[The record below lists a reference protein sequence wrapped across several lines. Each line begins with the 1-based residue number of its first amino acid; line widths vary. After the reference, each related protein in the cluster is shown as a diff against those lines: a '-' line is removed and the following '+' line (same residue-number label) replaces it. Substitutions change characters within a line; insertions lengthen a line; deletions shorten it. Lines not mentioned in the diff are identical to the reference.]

1 MNIAL
6 VGSNFGIKGYL
17 PAIKKIKNVK
27 LKIICSRN
35 LKKIKN
41 YDLKKIIHVTN
52 WKKIFK
58 DNIKIIILAVPP
70 KLQEK
75 IITYNLQYKK
85 RIIFE
90 KPISSS
96 YSKSKKLVEE
106 IKKKRIKAEV
116 NLTYLNHDLFKKLKH
131 IIDKQKLGPIIDFR
145 INWNFISHD
154 LNKKNKSWKTNEK
167 LGGGIKNIFLTHV
180 FSYCQFFFGDL
191 TVKDY
196 SIKIIKFKGLNFK
209 NKIFCNVV
217 SQNHLNGKILIET
230 KKNGLQ
236 SHKIKINFKNGQV
249 KLFTKSKDWTK
260 DFILEVNNK
269 NIKRIKI
276 YKSMN
281 KKSFN
286 DGRSHQIHTMIK
298 GFLKKPNYKNLD
310 FCLSSEKINN
320 VLI

>member
-35 LKKIKN
+35 IKKLKN
-41 YDLKKIIHVTN
+41 YDLKNIIHVTD

-58 DNIKIIILAVPP
+58 DNIRIVILAVPP

-75 IITYNLQYKK
+75 IITYNLKYKK

-96 YSKSKKLVEE
+96 YFRSKKLVER
-106 IKKKRIKAEV
+106 IKKKKIKAEV
-116 NLTYLNHDLFKKLKH
+116 NLTYLNHDLFKKLKY
-131 IIDKQKLGPIIDFR
+131 IIDKQILGPTIDFK

-154 LNKKNKSWKTNEK
+154 LNKKIKSWKTNEK

-180 FSYCQFFFGDL
+180 FSYCQFFFGNL
-191 TVKDY
+191 TLRDY
-196 SIKIIKFKGLNFK
+196 STKIVKFKGLNFK

-217 SQNHLNGKILIET
+217 NQNHLNGKILINT

-236 SHKIKINFKNGQV
+236 SHKIKINFKNGHV

-260 DFILEVNNK
+260 DFTLEVNNK
-269 NIKRIKI
+269 NSKKIKI

-281 KKSFN
+281 KKLFI
-286 DGRSHQIHTMIK
+286 DGRSYQIHAMIK
-298 GFLKKPNYKNLD
+298 DFLKKPNYKNLD

-320 VLI
+320 TLI

>member
-35 LKKIKN
+35 IKKLKN
-41 YDLKKIIHVTN
+41 YDLKNIIHVTD

-58 DNIKIIILAVPP
+58 DNIRIVILAVPP

-75 IITYNLQYKK
+75 IITYNLKYKK
-85 RIIFE
+85 RVIFE

-96 YSKSKKLVEE
+96 YFRSKKLVER
-106 IKKKRIKAEV
+106 IKKKKIKAEV
-116 NLTYLNHDLFKKLKH
+116 NLTYLNHDLFKKLKY
-131 IIDKQKLGPIIDFR
+131 IIDKQILGPTIDFK

-154 LNKKNKSWKTNEK
+154 LNKKIKSWKTNEK

-191 TVKDY
+191 TLRDY
-196 SIKIIKFKGLNFK
+196 STKIVKFKGLNFK

-217 SQNHLNGKILIET
+217 NQNHLNGKILINT
-230 KKNGLQ
+230 KKDGLQ
-236 SHKIKINFKNGQV
+236 SHKIKINFKNGHV

-260 DFILEVNNK
+260 DFTLEVNNK
-269 NIKRIKI
+269 NSKKIKI

-281 KKSFN
+281 KKLFI
-286 DGRSHQIHTMIK
+286 DGRSYQIHTMIK
-298 GFLKKPNYKNLD
+298 DFLKKPNYKNLD
-310 FCLSSEKINN
+310 FCLSSEKMNN
-320 VLI
+320 TLI

>member
-35 LKKIKN
+35 IKKLKN
-41 YDLKKIIHVTN
+41 YDLKNIIHVTD

-58 DNIKIIILAVPP
+58 DNIRIVILAVPP

-75 IITYNLQYKK
+75 IITYNLKYKK

-96 YSKSKKLVEE
+96 YLRSKKLVER
-106 IKKKRIKAEV
+106 IKKKKIKAEV
-116 NLTYLNHDLFKKLKH
+116 NLTYLNHDLFKKLKY
-131 IIDKQKLGPIIDFR
+131 IIDKQILGPTIDFK

-154 LNKKNKSWKTNEK
+154 LNKKIKSWKTNEK

-191 TVKDY
+191 TLRDY
-196 SIKIIKFKGLNFK
+196 STKIVKFKGLNFK

-217 SQNHLNGKILIET
+217 NQNHLNGKILINT
-230 KKNGLQ
+230 KKDGLQ
-236 SHKIKINFKNGQV
+236 SHKIKINFKNGHV

-260 DFILEVNNK
+260 DFTLEVNNK
-269 NIKRIKI
+269 NSKKIKI

-281 KKSFN
+281 KKLFI
-286 DGRSHQIHTMIK
+286 DGRSYQIHTMIK
-298 GFLKKPNYKNLD
+298 DFLKKPNYKNLD
-310 FCLSSEKINN
+310 FCLSSEKMNN
-320 VLI
+320 TLI

>member
-35 LKKIKN
+35 IKKLKN
-41 YDLKKIIHVTN
+41 YDLKNIIHVTD

-58 DNIKIIILAVPP
+58 DNIRIVILAVPP

-75 IITYNLQYKK
+75 IITYNLKYKK

-96 YSKSKKLVEE
+96 YFRSKKLVER
-106 IKKKRIKAEV
+106 IKKKKIKAEV
-116 NLTYLNHDLFKKLKH
+116 NLTYLNHDLFKKLKY
-131 IIDKQKLGPIIDFR
+131 IIDKQILGPTIDFK

-154 LNKKNKSWKTNEK
+154 LNKKIKSWKTNEK

-217 SQNHLNGKILIET
+217 NQNHLNGKILINT

-236 SHKIKINFKNGQV
+236 SHKIKINFKKGHV

-260 DFILEVNNK
+260 DFTLEVNNK
-269 NIKRIKI
+269 NSKKIKI

-281 KKSFN
+281 KKLFI
-286 DGRSHQIHTMIK
+286 DGRSYQIHTMIK
-298 GFLKKPNYKNLD
+298 DFLKKPNYKNLD

-320 VLI
+320 TLI

>member
-35 LKKIKN
+35 IKKLKN
-41 YDLKKIIHVTN
+41 YDLKNIIHVTD

-58 DNIKIIILAVPP
+58 DNIRIVILAVPP

-75 IITYNLQYKK
+75 IITYNLKYKK
-85 RIIFE
+85 RVIFE

-96 YSKSKKLVEE
+96 YFRSKKLVER
-106 IKKKRIKAEV
+106 IKKKKIKAEV
-116 NLTYLNHDLFKKLKH
+116 NLTYLNHDLFKKLKY
-131 IIDKQKLGPIIDFR
+131 IIDKQILGPTIDFK

-154 LNKKNKSWKTNEK
+154 LNKKIKSWKTNEK

-191 TVKDY
+191 TVRDY
-196 SIKIIKFKGLNFK
+196 STKIVKFKGLNFK

-217 SQNHLNGKILIET
+217 NQNHLNGKILINT
-230 KKNGLQ
+230 KKDGLQ
-236 SHKIKINFKNGQV
+236 SHKIKINFKNGHV

-260 DFILEVNNK
+260 DFTLEVNNK
-269 NIKRIKI
+269 NSKKIKI

-281 KKSFN
+281 KKLFI
-286 DGRSHQIHTMIK
+286 DGRSYQIHTMIK
-298 GFLKKPNYKNLD
+298 DFLKKPNYKNLD
-310 FCLSSEKINN
+310 FCLSSEKMNN
-320 VLI
+320 TLI

>member
-35 LKKIKN
+35 IKKLKN
-41 YDLKKIIHVTN
+41 YDLKNIIHVTD

-58 DNIKIIILAVPP
+58 DNIRIVILAVPP

-75 IITYNLQYKK
+75 IITYNLKYKK
-85 RIIFE
+85 RVIFE

-96 YSKSKKLVEE
+96 YFRSKKLVER
-106 IKKKRIKAEV
+106 IKKKKIKAEV
-116 NLTYLNHDLFKKLKH
+116 NLTYLNHDLFKKLKY
-131 IIDKQKLGPIIDFR
+131 IIDKQILGPTIDFK

-154 LNKKNKSWKTNEK
+154 LNKKIKSWKTNEK

-191 TVKDY
+191 TLRDY
-196 SIKIIKFKGLNFK
+196 STKIVKFKGLNFK

-217 SQNHLNGKILIET
+217 NQNHLNGKILINT
-230 KKNGLQ
+230 KKDGLQ
-236 SHKIKINFKNGQV
+236 SHKIKINFKNGHV

-260 DFILEVNNK
+260 DFTLEVNNK
-269 NIKRIKI
+269 NSKKIKI

-281 KKSFN
+281 KKLFI
-286 DGRSHQIHTMIK
+286 DGRSYQIHAMIK
-298 GFLKKPNYKNLD
+298 DFLKKPNYKNLD

-320 VLI
+320 TLI

>member
-35 LKKIKN
+35 IKKLKN
-41 YDLKKIIHVTN
+41 YDLKNIIHVTD

-58 DNIKIIILAVPP
+58 DNIRIVILAVPP

-75 IITYNLQYKK
+75 IITYNLKYKK

-96 YSKSKKLVEE
+96 NFRSKKLVER
-106 IKKKRIKAEV
+106 IKKKKIKAEV
-116 NLTYLNHDLFKKLKH
+116 NLTYLNHDLFKKLKY
-131 IIDKQKLGPIIDFR
+131 IIDKQILGPTIDFK

-154 LNKKNKSWKTNEK
+154 LNKKIKSWKTNEK

-191 TVKDY
+191 TLRDY
-196 SIKIIKFKGLNFK
+196 STKIVKFKGLNFK

-217 SQNHLNGKILIET
+217 NQNHLNGKILINT

-236 SHKIKINFKNGQV
+236 SHKIKINFKNGHV

-260 DFILEVNNK
+260 DFTLEVNNK
-269 NIKRIKI
+269 NSKKIKI

-281 KKSFN
+281 KKLFI
-286 DGRSHQIHTMIK
+286 DGRSYQIHTMIK
-298 GFLKKPNYKNLD
+298 DFLKKPNYRNLD

-320 VLI
+320 TLI

>member
-35 LKKIKN
+35 IKKLKN
-41 YDLKKIIHVTN
+41 YDLKNIIHVTD

-58 DNIKIIILAVPP
+58 DNIRIVILAVPP

-75 IITYNLQYKK
+75 IITYNLKYKK
-85 RIIFE
+85 RVIFE

-96 YSKSKKLVEE
+96 YFRSKKLVER
-106 IKKKRIKAEV
+106 IKKKKIKAEV
-116 NLTYLNHDLFKKLKH
+116 NLTYLNHDLFKKLKY
-131 IIDKQKLGPIIDFR
+131 IIDKQILGPTIDFK

-154 LNKKNKSWKTNEK
+154 LNKKIKSWKTNEK

-191 TVKDY
+191 TLRDY
-196 SIKIIKFKGLNFK
+196 STKIVKFKGLNFK

-217 SQNHLNGKILIET
+217 NQNHLNGKILINT

-236 SHKIKINFKNGQV
+236 SHKIKINFKNGHV

-260 DFILEVNNK
+260 DFTLEVNNK
-269 NIKRIKI
+269 NSKKIKI

-281 KKSFN
+281 KKLFI
-286 DGRSHQIHTMIK
+286 DGRSYQIHTMIK
-298 GFLKKPNYKNLD
+298 DFLKKPNYKNLD
-310 FCLSSEKINN
+310 FCLSSEKMNN
-320 VLI
+320 TLI

>member
-35 LKKIKN
+35 IKKLKN
-41 YDLKKIIHVTN
+41 YDLKNIIHVTD

-58 DNIKIIILAVPP
+58 DNIRIVILAVPP

-75 IITYNLQYKK
+75 IITYNLKYKK
-85 RIIFE
+85 RVIFE

-96 YSKSKKLVEE
+96 YFRSKKLVER
-106 IKKKRIKAEV
+106 IKKKKIKAEV
-116 NLTYLNHDLFKKLKH
+116 NLTYLNHDLFKKLKY
-131 IIDKQKLGPIIDFR
+131 IIDKQILGPTIDFK

-154 LNKKNKSWKTNEK
+154 LNKKIKSWKTNEK

-191 TVKDY
+191 TLRDY
-196 SIKIIKFKGLNFK
+196 STKIVKFKGLNFK

-217 SQNHLNGKILIET
+217 NQNHLNGKILINT
-230 KKNGLQ
+230 KKDGLQ
-236 SHKIKINFKNGQV
+236 SHKIKINFKNGHV

-260 DFILEVNNK
+260 DFTLEVNNK
-269 NIKRIKI
+269 NSKKIKI

-281 KKSFN
+281 KKLFI
-286 DGRSHQIHTMIK
+286 DGRSYQIHAMIK
-298 GFLKKPNYKNLD
+298 DFLKKPNYKNLD
-310 FCLSSEKINN
+310 FCLSSEKMNN
-320 VLI
+320 TLI

>member
-35 LKKIKN
+35 IKKLKN
-41 YDLKKIIHVTN
+41 YDLKNIIHVTD

-58 DNIKIIILAVPP
+58 DNIRIVILAVPP

-75 IITYNLQYKK
+75 IITYNLKYKK
-85 RIIFE
+85 RVIFE

-96 YSKSKKLVEE
+96 YFRSKKLVKRN
-106 IKKKRIKAEV
+106 KKKKIKAEV
-116 NLTYLNHDLFKKLKH
+116 NLTYLNHDLFKKLKY
-131 IIDKQKLGPIIDFR
+131 IIDKQILGPTIDFK

-154 LNKKNKSWKTNEK
+154 LNKKIKSWKTNEK

-191 TVKDY
+191 TLRDY
-196 SIKIIKFKGLNFK
+196 STKIVKFKGLNFK

-217 SQNHLNGKILIET
+217 NQNHLNGKILINT
-230 KKNGLQ
+230 KKDGLQ
-236 SHKIKINFKNGQV
+236 SHKIKINFKNGHV

-260 DFILEVNNK
+260 DFTLEVNNK
-269 NIKRIKI
+269 NSKKIKI

-281 KKSFN
+281 KKLFI
-286 DGRSHQIHTMIK
+286 DGRSYQIHTMIK
-298 GFLKKPNYKNLD
+298 DFLKKPNYKNLD

-320 VLI
+320 TLI

>member
-35 LKKIKN
+35 IKKLKN
-41 YDLKKIIHVTN
+41 YDLKNIIHVTD

-58 DNIKIIILAVPP
+58 DNIRIVILAVPP

-75 IITYNLQYKK
+75 IITYNLKYKK
-85 RIIFE
+85 RVIFE

-96 YSKSKKLVEE
+96 YFRSKKLVER
-106 IKKKRIKAEV
+106 IKKKKIKAEV
-116 NLTYLNHDLFKKLKH
+116 NLTYLNHDLFKKLKY
-131 IIDKQKLGPIIDFR
+131 IIDKQILGPTIDFK

-154 LNKKNKSWKTNEK
+154 LNKKIKSWKTNEK

-191 TVKDY
+191 TLRDY
-196 SIKIIKFKGLNFK
+196 STKIVKFKGLNFK

-217 SQNHLNGKILIET
+217 NQNHLNGKILINT
-230 KKNGLQ
+230 KKDGLQ
-236 SHKIKINFKNGQV
+236 SHKIKINFKNGHV

-260 DFILEVNNK
+260 DFTLEVNNK
-269 NIKRIKI
+269 NSKKIKI

-281 KKSFN
+281 KKLFI
-286 DGRSHQIHTMIK
+286 DGRSYQIHTMIK
-298 GFLKKPNYKNLD
+298 DFLKKPNYKNLD

-320 VLI
+320 TLI

>member
-35 LKKIKN
+35 IKKLKN
-41 YDLKKIIHVTN
+41 YDLKNIIHVTD

-58 DNIKIIILAVPP
+58 DNIRIVILAVPP

-75 IITYNLQYKK
+75 IITYNLKYKK

-96 YSKSKKLVEE
+96 YFRSKKLVER
-106 IKKKRIKAEV
+106 IKKKKIKAEV
-116 NLTYLNHDLFKKLKH
+116 NLTYLNHDLFKKLKY
-131 IIDKQKLGPIIDFR
+131 IIDKQILGPTIDFK

-154 LNKKNKSWKTNEK
+154 LNKKIKSWKTNEK

-191 TVKDY
+191 TLRDY
-196 SIKIIKFKGLNFK
+196 STKIVKFKGLNFK

-217 SQNHLNGKILIET
+217 NQNHLNGKILINT
-230 KKNGLQ
+230 KKDGLQ
-236 SHKIKINFKNGQV
+236 SHKIKINFKNGHV

-260 DFILEVNNK
+260 DFTLEVNNK
-269 NIKRIKI
+269 NSKKIKI

-281 KKSFN
+281 KKLFI
-286 DGRSHQIHTMIK
+286 DGRSYQIHTMIK
-298 GFLKKPNYKNLD
+298 DFLKKPNYKNLD
-310 FCLSSEKINN
+310 FCLSSEKMNN
-320 VLI
+320 TLI